1 MYDEDWFKEYQKNV
15 DSNAKWR
22 SRKEQKALNDKWD
35 KSDMTQTDKEK
46 IKDVL
51 GYIDHL
57 KTATEADRNDF
68 LNVGAGAQAN
78 LLTNMIKELEK
89 IKEKLES

>member
-1 MYDEDWFKEYQKNV
+1 MAKIKVKN
-15 DSNAKWR
+15 
-22 SRKEQKALNDKWD
+22 
-35 KSDMTQTDKEK
+35 DKEK
-46 IKDVL
+46 IEDVL

-57 KTATEADRNDF
+57 KTATEVDRNDF

-89 IKEKLES
+89 IKKILEE